1 MVSCIDG
8 DSGGVKWTWSS
19 PDQTPL
25 VIHTQFL
32 LTNGAIY
39 AVGVAESAA
48 SYTLHASVLHPT
60 MGELLTLANLPFSI
74 AHPLREFMVLTR
86 DNTGMLYGWKR
97 NP

>member
-1 MVSCIDG
+1 MVF
-8 DSGGVKWTWSS
+8 SGPNVCGHNFIQKFCVTLCPS
-19 PDQTPL
+19 PL

-60 MGELLTLANLPFSI
+60 MGELLTLANLPFST
-74 AHPLREFMVLTR
+74 AHPLREFMVVTR
-86 DNTGMLYGWKR
+86 DDTGMLYG
-97 NP
+97 